1 MHIGPNI
8 VNNGLLFGYDTGYG
22 STLNN
27 NIHSRFFR
35 GRPTTNLLTGIGYS
49 FGTQDTAAFKTNYGT
64 ETNFVPTLGE
74 RTTHFV
80 NIFNTGANTCCPS
93 PFSFGNFSVSPST
106 VYTYQIIFRTNNG
119 YSHPNYMYQ
128 YQYNGGSFV
137 TEFGLLDGG
146 RIEDLG
152 DGWRHG
158 WGTFTTNA
166 STNNISTF
174 LFHYE
179 YNFFNKIEIAGVSL
193 TFGNTVLRPN
203 QIPGVGQTRS
213 SFVSLLDVT
222 KQRFVDTSNVTFN
235 TVGRMVFDGTDDFIN
250 LPINFQSGLTSAS
263 YEFICRSTSLPSGN
277 YRQLYIQEA
286 STWIALYNFGG
297 VTFFG
302 IDLNNGSGWFDNNG
316 GFNTGAR
323 TTSNI
328 LVNTFYHIMFSWG
341 NGVVRVYLNG
351 VLQST
356 TSTLQSANG
365 RQNVT
370 SLGPGTTS
378 RNIGSRFSGSA
389 NNWIGDMDVVRFY
402 NRELSQQEVTRN
414 FESYRNRFD
423 I

>member
-1 MHIGPNI
+1 MHIGPSI

-22 STLNN
+22 ATLNN

-93 PFSFGNFSVSPST
+93 PFSFGDFSVSPST

-128 YQYNGGSFV
+128 YQFNGGSYI

-166 STNNISTF
+166 STNRIIAY

-222 KQRFVDTSNVTFN
+222 KQRFVDASNVTFN
-235 TVGRMVFDGTDDFIN
+235 TVGSMVFDGTDDFIN
-250 LPINFQSGLTSAS
+250 LPVAA
-263 YEFICRSTSLPSGN
+263 LPAMN
-277 YRQLYIQEA
+277 QMTIELV
-286 STWIALYNFGG
+286 N
-297 VTFFG
+297 FG
-302 IDLNNGSGWFDNNG
+302 IDARNSSVIAGGIGGNQDLNIHLPWGDGNIYWDVGRPFNRVFKAAGSEYIGWHHWVFTKNSSTGIMNIYRDGVLWAQNTGQTSPIISLDGGTASIGRYSNGSTNAFHHNG
-316 GFNTGAR
+316 TVPVMRIF
-323 TTSNI
+323 
-328 LVNTFYHIMFSWG
+328 
-341 NGVVRVYLNG
+341 
-351 VLQST
+351 
-356 TSTLQSANG
+356 
-365 RQNVT
+365 
-370 SLGPGTTS
+370 
-378 RNIGSRFSGSA
+378 
-389 NNWIGDMDVVRFY
+389 

-414 FESYRNRFD
+414 FESYRNRFG

>member
-1 MHIGPNI
+1 MHTGPSI
-8 VNNGLLFGYDTGYG
+8 VNNGLIFGYDTGYG

-128 YQYNGGSFV
+128 YQYNGGSYV

-179 YNFFNKIEIAGVSL
+179 YNFFNKIEIAAVSV

-222 KQRFVDTSNVTFN
+222 KQRFVDASNVTFN
-235 TVGRMVFDGTDDFIN
+235 TVGSMVFDGTDDYIN
-250 LPINFQSGLTSAS
+250 LPVAA
-263 YEFICRSTSLPSGN
+263 LPAMN
-277 YRQLYIQEA
+277 QMTIELV
-286 STWIALYNFGG
+286 N
-297 VTFFG
+297 FG
-302 IDLNNGSGWFDNNG
+302 IDARNSSVIAGGIGGNQDLNIHLPWGDGNIYWDVGRPFNRVFKAAGSEYIGWHHWVFTKNPSTGIMNIYRDGVLWAQNTGQTSPIISLDGGTASIGRYSNGSTNAYHHNG
-316 GFNTGAR
+316 TVPVMRIF
-323 TTSNI
+323 
-328 LVNTFYHIMFSWG
+328 
-341 NGVVRVYLNG
+341 
-351 VLQST
+351 
-356 TSTLQSANG
+356 
-365 RQNVT
+365 
-370 SLGPGTTS
+370 
-378 RNIGSRFSGSA
+378 
-389 NNWIGDMDVVRFY
+389 

-414 FESYRNRFD
+414 FESYRNRFG

>member
-1 MHIGPNI
+1 MHIGPSI
-8 VNNGLLFGYDTGYG
+8 VNNGLTFGYDTGYG

-27 NIHSRFFR
+27 NVHSRFFR

-49 FGTQDTAAFKTNYGT
+49 FGTQDAADFKTNYGT

-80 NIFNTGANTCCPS
+80 NIFNTGANACCPS
-93 PFSFGNFSVSPST
+93 PFSFGDFSVSPST

-128 YQYNGGSFV
+128 YQFNGGSYV

-158 WGTFTTNA
+158 WGTFTTN
-166 STNNISTF
+166 SNTNRILAF

-203 QIPGVGQTRS
+203 QIPNVGQTKS

-222 KQRFVDTSNVTFN
+222 KQRFVDASNVTFN
-235 TVGRMVFDGTDDFIN
+235 TVGSMVFDGTDDFIN
-250 LPINFQSGLTSAS
+250 LPVAA
-263 YEFICRSTSLPSGN
+263 LPAMN
-277 YRQLYIQEA
+277 QMTIELV
-286 STWIALYNFGG
+286 N
-297 VTFFG
+297 FG
-302 IDLNNGSGWFDNNG
+302 IDARNSSVIAGGIGGNQDLNIHLPWGDGNIYWDVGRPFNRVFKAAGNEYIGWHHWVFTKNPSTGIMNIYRDGVLWAQNTGQTSPIISLDGGTASIGRYSNGSTNAFHHNG
-316 GFNTGAR
+316 TVPVMRIF
-323 TTSNI
+323 
-328 LVNTFYHIMFSWG
+328 
-341 NGVVRVYLNG
+341 
-351 VLQST
+351 
-356 TSTLQSANG
+356 
-365 RQNVT
+365 
-370 SLGPGTTS
+370 
-378 RNIGSRFSGSA
+378 
-389 NNWIGDMDVVRFY
+389 

-414 FESYRNRFD
+414 FESYRNRFG

>member
-1 MHIGPNI
+1 MHTGPNI

-27 NIHSRFFR
+27 NVYSRFFR
-35 GRPTTNLLTGIGYS
+35 GRPTTNLLTNIGYT

-80 NIFNTGANTCCPS
+80 NIFNTGANSCCPS
-93 PFSFGNFSVSPST
+93 PFIFGDFSVSPST

-128 YQYNGGSFV
+128 YQFNGGSYI

-146 RIEDLG
+146 RIEELG
-152 DGWRHG
+152 EGWRHG

-166 STNNISTF
+166 STNRIIAY

-203 QIPGVGQTRS
+203 QIPNVGQTRS

-235 TVGRMVFDGTDDFIN
+235 TVGSMVFDGTDDFIN
-250 LPINFQSGLTSAS
+250 LPVAA
-263 YEFICRSTSLPSGN
+263 LPAMN
-277 YRQLYIQEA
+277 QMTIELV
-286 STWIALYNFGG
+286 N
-297 VTFFG
+297 FG
-302 IDLNNGSGWFDNNG
+302 IDARNSSVIAGGIGGSQDLNIHLPWGDGNIYWDVGRPFNRVFKAAGSEYIGWHHWVFTKNSSTGIMNIYRDGVLWAQNTGQTSPIISLEGGTASIGRYSNGSTNAFHHNG
-316 GFNTGAR
+316 TVPVMRIF
-323 TTSNI
+323 
-328 LVNTFYHIMFSWG
+328 
-341 NGVVRVYLNG
+341 
-351 VLQST
+351 
-356 TSTLQSANG
+356 
-365 RQNVT
+365 
-370 SLGPGTTS
+370 
-378 RNIGSRFSGSA
+378 
-389 NNWIGDMDVVRFY
+389 

-414 FESYRNRFD
+414 FDSYRNRFG